1 MSEDILKIMEA
12 IREEARAEDAPALD
26 IIRDT
31 EKRTGF
37 KAGDLSWQPPTPKEQ
52 EPVTGTGTAND
63 PYVLGRGAIIRVK
76 KRGAQEG
83 DAPAYEG
90 TIADLLSKAGAAIGN
105 EGAQTDSDIFKQ
117 GLLNPDIGAIDL
129 LAPGGRGELP
139 EEPASWKQ
147 QPVTGTQKT
156 RQVGTVAAPSD
167 TTEPAAD
174 DAAGL
179 NPGQF
184 LRRGVRVS
192 PPPLDTDVSRP
203 PKDIMVGHKY
213 HDDD

>member
-12 IREEARAEDAPALD
+12 IRDEARAE
-26 IIRDT
+26 
-31 EKRTGF
+31 
-37 KAGDLSWQPPTPKEQ
+37 
-52 EPVTGTGTAND
+52 
-63 PYVLGRGAIIRVK
+63 
-76 KRGAQEG
+76 
-83 DAPAYEG
+83 
-90 TIADLLSKAGAAIGN
+90 GAAQPG
-105 EGAQTDSDIFKQ
+105 SDFYKQ
-117 GLLNPDIGAIDL
+117 GLLAPDVRAIVPADWSAPVPAKKQGPLTGIGTAGL
-129 LAPGGRGELP
+129 
-139 EEPASWKQ
+139 
-147 QPVTGTQKT
+147 TQKT

-203 PKDIMVGHKY
+203 PKDIIVGHKY